1 MVCVCVHDVGDFA
14 ACFCC
19 LYVCFLQAGV
29 RTHQRHTEGGG
40 GEGERPGTDPICR
53 EILLAREKSET
64 SVERREKHSLRWI
77 SGRFLELTLICS
89 LMWIYGRSDAFT
101 VMKANV

>member
-1 MVCVCVHDVGDFA
+1 MFLLFVCVFS
-14 ACFCC
+14 
-19 LYVCFLQAGV
+19 AG
-29 RTHQRHTEGGG
+29 RGPNTSEAHRG
-40 GEGERPGTDPICR
+40 GEGKGERPGTDPICR
-53 EILLAREKSET
+53 EILLAGEKSET

>member
-1 MVCVCVHDVGDFA
+1 MFLLFVCVFS
-14 ACFCC
+14 
-19 LYVCFLQAGV
+19 AG
-29 RTHQRHTEGGG
+29 RGPNTSEAHRGGEE
-40 GEGERPGTDPICR
+40 EGERPGTDPICR
-53 EILLAREKSET
+53 EILLAGEKSET

-101 VMKANV
+101 AMKANV

>member
-1 MVCVCVHDVGDFA
+1 MMLEISQHVSAVCMCV
-14 ACFCC
+14 FCR
-19 LYVCFLQAGV
+19 QGSEHI
-29 RTHQRHTEGGG
+29 RGTQRG
-40 GEGERPGTDPICR
+40 GEGKGERPGTDPICR